1 MSTPSGD
8 GPLAPR
14 RIARLFAILAGLIE
28 PRSELD
34 FHDHFELLVAV
45 VLSAQ
50 TTDRAV
56 NRAMARM
63 RAHSAIT
70 PRALAQLGEDGLR
83 PLIADLGLFQAKA
96 RHVAALAAIIA
107 DHHGGRVPAERAALE
122 ALPGVGR
129 KTASVVLNIAF
140 QIPTI
145 AVDTHVHRVA
155 NRTGIA
161 TTSSPEAT
169 QTVLE
174 RRVPSRHRLHAHHYL
189 ILHGRYTC
197 TARRP
202 HCDDCPIRRC
212 CYLVSP
218 D

>member
-1 MSTPSGD
+1 MTRISGD
-8 GPLAPR
+8 GPLSTG
-14 RIARLFAILAGLIE
+14 RIARLFDILAGIIE

-34 FHDHFELLVAV
+34 YQDHFELLVAV

-56 NRAMARM
+56 NRAMARI
-63 RAHSAIT
+63 REQIAIT
-70 PRALAQLGEDGLR
+70 PDALARLGEDGLR
-83 PLIADLGLFQAKA
+83 PLIADLGLYRAKA
-96 RHVAALAAIIA
+96 RHVSALAAIIA
-107 DHHGGRVPAERAALE
+107 NQHDGQVPADRAALE
-122 ALPGVGR
+122 ALPGVGP
-129 KTASVVLNIAF
+129 KTASVILNIAF
-140 QIPTI
+140 QVPTI

-161 TTSSPEAT
+161 STRRPDAT

-174 RRVPSRHRLHAHHYL
+174 RRVPARHRLHAHHYL

-202 HCDDCPIRRC
+202 RCDECPISRYC
-212 CYLVSP
+212 WWVHP
-218 D
+218 A